1 MTVNI
6 RTTAE
11 RFRRYQRDLRAYR
24 QRSLFRRSHARFRR
38 DLTVLPH
45 LFLAPELTRA
55 SGLRQPSQRVMTELR
70 GRVVWTLDTAARL
83 VCGTGFLVTRDLT
96 GYLSGETLEWA
107 VTEKLVKEPEPP
119 FLSLDPVISRPSILV
134 AHLTDDPPPF
144 LILESGH
151 QVVAWDF
158 LMRDIQGTLGWRP
171 DLLTRIE
178 DAYLRGAKAHRPQ
191 PESSSN

>member
-1 MTVNI
+1 
-6 RTTAE
+6 
-11 RFRRYQRDLRAYR
+11 
-24 QRSLFRRSHARFRR
+24 
-38 DLTVLPH
+38 
-45 LFLAPELTRA
+45 
-55 SGLRQPSQRVMTELR
+55 MTELR